1 MRKIVIRTVILFT
14 VFLLGYIPSCL
25 STRSTEGQKAQLEYR
40 LRLAEMLGHLGMASY
55 EVNRNNFANAT
66 QYTTKFF
73 NGLQKVSD
81 DSVDKALKQKLQT
94 FVARRDEITSNLAE
108 VNVIVKEKLAQMYA
122 DFYQIMIALQSNQS

>member
-1 MRKIVIRTVILFT
+1 MRKIVIRAVVLLA

-25 STRSTEGQKAQLEYR
+25 SARNAQGQKAQLESQ
-40 LRLAEMLGHLGMASY
+40 LRLAELTGQLGMASY
-55 EVNRNNFANAT
+55 EVNRNNYANAT

-81 DSVDKALKQKLQT
+81 DTVDKTLKQKLQT
-94 FVARRDEITSNLAE
+94 FVARRNEITSNLAE

-122 DFYQIMIALQSNQS
+122 DFYQITVALQNQQS